1 MAVGFPPGVAAK
13 EERVVATGMVRTMVL
28 VPVVMAPRLCMG
40 VGNFTLVACGAGPG
54 EGLPGRPE
62 VLLLISCKLKLRP
75 WRRLLADAA
84 PGRELPGEVATNR
97 LCNVWMA
104 LGVALLEATDGAALA
119 VTPPSEELDLA
130 VVRSP
135 VSSLAPAEAP
145 RVMVMGF
152 PPAASGV
159 PP

>member
-1 MAVGFPPGVAAK
+1 MAVGFPPGVAPK
-13 EERVVATGMVRTMVL
+13 EERVVATGIVRTMVL

-40 VGNFTLVACGAGPG
+40 VGNFTPVACGAGPG

-62 VLLLISCKLKLRP
+62 VLLLMSCKLKLRP
-75 WRRLLADAA
+75 WRRLLAEVA
-84 PGRELPGEVATNR
+84 PGRELPGEVATKR
-97 LCNVWMA
+97 LCSVWMA

-119 VTPPSEELDLA
+119 TTPPSEELDLA

-135 VSSLAPAEAP
+135 VSSLAPTEAP
-145 RVMVMGF
+145 SAMVMGF
-152 PPAASGV
+152 APAASGV

>member
-1 MAVGFPPGVAAK
+1 MGFPPGVAAK

-40 VGNFTLVACGAGPG
+40 VGNFTLVACGVGPG
-54 EGLPGRPE
+54 EGLPGRPV
-62 VLLLISCKLKLRP
+62 VLLLISCRLKLRP

-104 LGVALLEATDGAALA
+104 LGVTLLEATDGAALA

-135 VSSLAPAEAP
+135 VSSLAPDEAP

-152 PPAASGV
+152 PPVASGV

>member
-1 MAVGFPPGVAAK
+1 MGFPPGVAAK

-40 VGNFTLVACGAGPG
+40 VGNFTLVACGVGPG
-54 EGLPGRPE
+54 EALPGRPV
-62 VLLLISCKLKLRP
+62 VLLLISCRLKLRP

-104 LGVALLEATDGAALA
+104 LGVTLLEATDGAALA

-135 VSSLAPAEAP
+135 VSSLAPDEAP

-152 PPAASGV
+152 PPVASGV